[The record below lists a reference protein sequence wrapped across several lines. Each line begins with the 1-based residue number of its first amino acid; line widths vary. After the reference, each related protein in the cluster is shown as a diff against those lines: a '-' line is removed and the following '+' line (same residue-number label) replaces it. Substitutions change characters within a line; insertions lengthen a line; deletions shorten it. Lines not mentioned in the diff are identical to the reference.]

1 MANEDLELGFT
12 AQNLKILEDAI
23 ATGAR
28 KVKYTD
34 KEVEYR
40 SLKEMSAI
48 RSLMRKKLGLTGK
61 TERIQPVF
69 YKGL

>member
-1 MANEDLELGFT
+1 MANSDLQLGFT
-12 AQNLKILEDAI
+12 SENLKILEDAI

-48 RSLMRKKLGLTGK
+48 RHLMRKKLGLTGK
-61 TERIQPVF
+61 TEKSQPVF
-69 YKGL
+69 TKGL